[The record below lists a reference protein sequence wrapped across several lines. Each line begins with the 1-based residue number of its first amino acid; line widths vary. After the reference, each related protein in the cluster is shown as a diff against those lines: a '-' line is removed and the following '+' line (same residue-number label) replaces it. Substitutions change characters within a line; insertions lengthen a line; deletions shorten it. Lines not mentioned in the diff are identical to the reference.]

1 MHYLK
6 TYLTVIL
13 LLFFWQQAFSQLKNQ
28 DGFGLGLESGSFLGQ
43 SDFGRSATFSPN
55 IMGFLRYSI
64 SGPFHGEISAG
75 YGQIIHKDIYETTI
89 YPVQNRI
96 FISPFSMKYI
106 NPYAYAGVGFLYYE
120 VSKVPQIADKSAAK
134 NEWTGFAPIGLG
146 LQVRLADNLALEIN
160 GGYSYLLT
168 DVIDAVDAGEY
179 DGFWSFST
187 GISVA
192 FPSGSADSDGD
203 GIINSQ
209 EENLGINPDNPD
221 TDNDGLTD
229 YDELYRY
236 KTRPQNSDSDLDGL
250 NDYDE
255 IFTYKSNPNLSD
267 TDDDGLKDPFEINE
281 YKTNPLKADTD
292 EDGLNDNDE
301 INKFKTDPLAADTD
315 NDKIKD
321 GEELNSYK
329 TDPLNADSDM
339 DKLSDGDEI
348 LTYKTDPLIADSDG
362 GTLNDGMEIEKGTNP
377 LDKSDDVV
385 EPKLLGAGIGI
396 PVIMKGVYF
405 RTNSSEISTE
415 SEIFL
420 QDVVNTLKDFP
431 EAKIEIRG
439 HTDNTGD
446 ANYNF
451 QLSQD
456 RADAVKEYLVHN
468 GIDPFRI
475 ASIGFGETKPI
486 AENDTKVGR
495 QKNRRIEFVRTE

>member
-1 MHYLK
+1 MKYIKIYLA
-6 TYLTVIL
+6 LVL
-13 LLFFWQQAFSQLKNQ
+13 MFFFSKQSFSQLKNQ

-55 IMGFLRYSI
+55 IVGFLRYNI
-64 SGPFHGEISAG
+64 SGPFHGEVSAG
-75 YGQIIHKDIYETTI
+75 YGKIIHKNIYETTI

-96 FISPFSMKYI
+96 FLSPFNMKYL

-120 VSKVPQIADKSAAK
+120 VGKAPQNADKSSGR

-146 LQVRLADNLALEIN
+146 LQVRLSDNLAFEIN

-192 FPSGSADSDGD
+192 FPSGNADSDGD
-203 GIINSQ
+203 GIINS
-209 EENLGINPDNPD
+209 EEERIGIDYDNPD

-229 YDELYRY
+229 YDEFYKY

-267 TDDDGLKDPFEINE
+267 SDNDGFTDREEINDH
-281 YKTNPLKADTD
+281 KTDPLKADTD
-292 EDGLNDNDE
+292 EDGLSDSDE
-301 INKFKTDPLAADTD
+301 IKKF
-315 NDKIKD
+315 
-321 GEELNSYK
+321 
-329 TDPLNADSDM
+329 
-339 DKLSDGDEI
+339 
-348 LTYKTDPLIADSDG
+348 KTDPLIADSDG

-405 RTNSSEISTE
+405 RINSAEISTE

-456 RADAVKEYLVHN
+456 RADAVKDYLVRN
-468 GIDPFRI
+468 GVDPFRI
-475 ASIGFGETKPI
+475 ESIGFGETKPI
-486 AENDTKVGR
+486 ADNDTKVGR